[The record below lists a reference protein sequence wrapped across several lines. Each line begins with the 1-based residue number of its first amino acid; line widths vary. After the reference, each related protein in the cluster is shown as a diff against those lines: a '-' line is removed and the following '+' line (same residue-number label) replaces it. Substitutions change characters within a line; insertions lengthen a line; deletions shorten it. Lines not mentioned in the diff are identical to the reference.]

1 MNKLNICLV
10 SNQRWAGES
19 VERAAFSSLAVF
31 LRDESAMSA
40 AAPRFFITAHPWGCS
55 SPVQESSAA
64 KSLRGVKIPQL
75 LWGGWWWVS
84 GGVEGEQ
91 TEELNSARAKHN
103 ISSTWSDVRGTLT
116 LSLSLSSWR
125 VRAKHEEFN
134 ILNLTEKSKS
144 IKPNVSPG
152 ARHGGASP
160 AVVGVTVGLF
170 LQ

>member
-1 MNKLNICLV
+1 
-10 SNQRWAGES
+10 
-19 VERAAFSSLAVF
+19 
-31 LRDESAMSA
+31 MSA
-40 AAPRFFITAHPWGCS
+40 AAPRFFITAHPGGLLSGGCS

-116 LSLSLSSWR
+116 LSLSLTLFVKR
-125 VRAKHEEFN
+125 VSETRR
-134 ILNLTEKSKS
+134 
-144 IKPNVSPG
+144 V
-152 ARHGGASP
+152 
-160 AVVGVTVGLF
+160 
-170 LQ
+170 